1 MNIQRRPSKRDTIV
15 EAAAAVAREEGI
27 LGLSIDRV
35 LEKAG
40 LSKGGFF
47 YHFRTKDELVEA
59 VVNAE
64 LDRFESLV
72 DLHVSDGATFARALV
87 LALLEFIRTDATM
100 MASVNAALS
109 VGGAVRRM
117 TMQRRDKWR
126 LALRQEDMEPER
138 ATLLALAID
147 GAIFSCSYRD
157 GPPPARE
164 LQELEAA
171 LMWLAQ

>member
-1 MNIQRRPSKRDTIV
+1 MNKQRRPSKRDTIV
-15 EAAAAVAREEGI
+15 EAAAAIARQEGV

-35 LEKAG
+35 LDKAG

-72 DLHVSDGATFARALV
+72 ELHMSDGARFARALV

-109 VGGAVRRM
+109 LGGPVRRM
-117 TMQRRDKWR
+117 TMERRGKWR
-126 LALRQEDMEPER
+126 QALRNERMEPER
-138 ATLLALAID
+138 ATLLATAID
-147 GAIFSCSYRD
+147 GAIFSCSYRG
-157 GPPPARE
+157 GPPPAQE
-164 LQELEAA
+164 LRELEAA
-171 LMWLAQ
+171 LMWLAK

>member
-1 MNIQRRPSKRDTIV
+1 MERRRRPSKRDTII
-15 EAAAAVAREEGI
+15 EAAAAVARQEGVV
-27 LGLSIDRV
+27 GLSIDRV
-35 LEKAG
+35 LEEAG

-47 YHFRTKDELVEA
+47 YHFRSKDELVEA

-72 DLHVSDGATFARALV
+72 ELHMSDGAGFARALV

-109 VGGAVRRM
+109 LGGTVRRT
-117 TMQRRDKWR
+117 TMARRAKW
-126 LALRQEDMEPER
+126 LQALRREKMEPER
-138 ATLLALAID
+138 AALLGLAVD

-157 GPPPARE
+157 GPPSARE
-164 LQELEAA
+164 LEELRGA
-171 LMWLAQ
+171 LMWLAR